1 MRAETTR
8 ERHSIV
14 NTDAKPLPGRQIR
27 KAGTPLL
34 IVGTTIG
41 NALEYYDFTVYG
53 FLTLVIGKLFFPTA
67 GSYQQLLLAIASF
80 GVGFVMRPLG
90 GVVIGA
96 YADRKGRK
104 RAMTLTIF
112 MMALGCLT
120 IALVPTYVQIGIA
133 APVMVVLARL
143 LQGFSAGGEM
153 GASTALLVE
162 HVSPSNRG
170 YAASWQF
177 ASQGL
182 GVLCGALIVAALTSS
197 LTSAQMLAWGWRIP
211 FVLGLVI
218 APVGLL
224 IRSRIDDPPGRAG
237 RATAAST
244 EPERSSLSVVCT
256 DHLATVI
263 QAITTLI
270 GVTTLAYVVT
280 FYLPTY
286 AIRELG
292 MAPFSAFLGAVMT
305 GVLTCVLSP
314 LVGKWSDR
322 VGRKSLIV
330 WSRIVVAILIYP
342 MFFWMLASPVPGV
355 LFTVVCLLSVALV
368 VQGVPSITML
378 PEMFPKQVR
387 VTGMSIVYSVGVAIF
402 GGFAPLVNAW
412 LVKATSS
419 RLAPAGYLLTA
430 TLVSLLGLMRLKDQT
445 GRDIDQSDGFGKTH
459 SNTQDEKN

>member
-1 MRAETTR
+1 
-8 ERHSIV
+8 V
-14 NTDAKPLPGRQIR
+14 NADARTLPGTPIR
-27 KAGTPLL
+27 RAATRTT

-53 FLTLVIGKLFFPTA
+53 FLTLIIGKLFFPMV

-90 GVVIGA
+90 GVLIGV
-96 YADRKGRK
+96 YADRRGRK

-120 IALVPTYVQIGIA
+120 IAVVPTYAAIGIT
-133 APVMVVLARL
+133 APGMVVLARL

-162 HVSPSNRG
+162 HASPSNRG

-182 GVLCGALIVAALTSS
+182 GVLTGALVVAALTTV
-197 LTSAQMLAWGWRIP
+197 LTPGQMQAWGWRVP

-218 APVGLL
+218 APVGMF
-224 IRSRIDDPPGRAG
+224 IRSRIEESPSFAAG
-237 RATAAST
+237 AKTPTTDAQ
-244 EPERSSLSVVCT
+244 RSSLSIVCT

-263 QAITTLI
+263 QAIVMLI
-270 GVTTLAYVVT
+270 GVTTLAYMVS

-292 MAPFSAFLGAVMT
+292 MAPTAAFLGAVIT
-305 GVLTCVLSP
+305 GALTLVLSP
-314 LVGKWSDR
+314 LVGIWSDR
-322 VGRKSLIV
+322 VGRKSLII
-330 WSRIVVAILIYP
+330 WSRIAVAILTYP
-342 MFFWMLASPVPGV
+342 MFFWMMASPVPGV
-355 LFTVVCLLSVALV
+355 FFTVVCLLSVALV
-368 VQGVPSITML
+368 IQGVPSITML

-387 VTGMSIVYSVGVAIF
+387 VTGMSIVYSIGVAVF

-412 LVKATSS
+412 LVKATGS
-419 RLAPAGYLLTA
+419 RLAPASYLLVT
-430 TLVSLLGLMRLKDQT
+430 TLVSLLGLMRLKDHT
-445 GRDIDQSDGFGKTH
+445 GRDIDQSDGFGKNYPT
-459 SNTQDEKN
+459 TQEERN